1 MKFLLD
7 TCICIL
13 YINRKSQL
21 VRDNIHKQI
30 RSDMVVSS
38 ITKCELYAGSA
49 MSQTPIISRAK
60 QDRFL
65 NHFDSLPFDDAAAR
79 QYGEVQSYLR
89 RRGRLIQ
96 IPDMQIAAIALANDL
111 TVVTNDTDHFGRI
124 PELKIEDWTLA
135 LSNSN

>member
-1 MKFLLD
+1 MKYLLD
-7 TCICIL
+7 TCVCIL
-13 YINRKSQL
+13 YINRKSQQ
-21 VRDNIHKQI
+21 VRDNIHKHN

-38 ITKCELYAGSA
+38 VTKCELYAGSA
-49 MSQTPIISRAK
+49 MSQTPIVSRAK

-79 QYGEVQSYLR
+79 QYGEVQAYLR

-111 TVVTNDTDHFGRI
+111 IVVTSDTDDFGRI
-124 PELKIEDWTLA
+124 PDLKFEDWS
-135 LSNSN
+135 LS